1 MTNEPNLC
9 RLFVYGTLKR
19 GQCRERCWPHPP
31 LRVDPAVIGATLIEL
46 GDYPGVI
53 AGDGLVRGELWELRP
68 EDMQQ
73 TLRVL
78 DEVEGYAGHGDD
90 LFVRRIVHCT
100 LEDGRQL
107 TAWAYFYNRLDD
119 LPAPSPR
126 GTTAAEWP
134 AQ

>member
-1 MTNEPNLC
+1 
-9 RLFVYGTLKR
+9 V
-19 GQCRERCWPHPP
+19 
-31 LRVDPAVIGATLIEL
+31 RVDPAVIRATLIDL

-53 AGDGLVRGELWELRP
+53 AGDGLVRGELRELRP

-78 DEVEGYAGHGDD
+78 DEVEGYGGHGDD

-100 LEDGRQL
+100 LEDGRQH
-107 TAWAYFYNRLDD
+107 TAWAYFYNRFDE

-126 GTTAAEWP
+126 GTRAAEWP
-134 AQ
+134 AK